1 MTASSTPSTSADLRT
16 QAIGPLPDFAARATG
31 LDLSQPLTDADVR
44 AIEAAMDAHAVLVF
58 PGQQLSPTQQL
69 DFARQFGPLDVGFGK
84 VRGRAHR
91 LAERELGD
99 ISNLGLDG
107 GVAARDSQKIIGNI
121 ANQLWHSDSSFQH
134 PRAKYSML
142 YAVEVPA
149 EGGNTEF
156 ADLRAAHDR
165 LPGWLREQVR
175 LEGLG
180 AEPQRWRKAKHH
192 PLHSRFMLGDTAYS
206 EEQRQAIEPAW
217 WPLVQTDPRS
227 GRGILYVGAHA
238 CEVEGLSLAE
248 GRMLI
253 MDLIEHATQHDFVYR
268 HRWTPG
274 DLVMWDNTATLHRG
288 RAFDLSVRR
297 ELRRATT
304 EEVAPATP

>member
-1 MTASSTPSTSADLRT
+1 MTASTTVEASTALRT
-16 QAIGPLPDFAARATG
+16 QAIGPMPDFAARATG
-31 LDLSQPLTDADVR
+31 LDLSAPLAHQDIR
-44 AIEAAMDAHAVLVF
+44 AIEAVLVF
-58 PGQQLSPTQQL
+58 PGQQLSPEQQL
-69 DFARQFGPLDVGFGK
+69 DFARQFGPLDIGFGK

-91 LAERELGD
+91 LEQRELGD

-142 YAVEVPA
+142 FAVEVPG

-165 LPGWLREQVR
+165 LPPMLRAQAS
-175 LEGLG
+175 G
-180 AEPQRWRKAKHH
+180 RKAKHH

-217 WPLVQTDPRS
+217 WPLLQTDPRS
-227 GRGILYVGAHA
+227 HRGILYVGAHA
-238 CEVEGLSLAE
+238 SEIEGLSVAE

-304 EEVAPATP
+304 EERISAPADIS